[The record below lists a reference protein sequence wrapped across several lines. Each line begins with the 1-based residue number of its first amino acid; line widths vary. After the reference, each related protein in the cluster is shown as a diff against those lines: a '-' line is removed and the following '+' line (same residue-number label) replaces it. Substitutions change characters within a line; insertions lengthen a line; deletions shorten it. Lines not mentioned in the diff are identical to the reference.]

1 MRYIKITIAAVLW
14 LGLAVLG
21 PASAASRTFETALE
35 TKAGPLELHIVQHA
49 SFVLR
54 WNDRVIYVDP
64 VGGAEAYAGLPA
76 PDIVLLTH
84 PHPDHLDPETLTG
97 LDTGR
102 AVFVMPSSVAE
113 RLDSRLGREQIVLG
127 NGEASD
133 RLGNGLRAVPM
144 YNLPASPQAYH
155 PKGWG
160 NGYVLTLADRQI
172 YISGDTEGTPEMR
185 SLTDI
190 DLAFVCMNL
199 PYTMDT
205 AQAADAVQDFAPG
218 IVYPYHYRGQ
228 DVADFQQRLQARDSD
243 IQIRLRDWY
252 SGA

>member
-1 MRYIKITIAAVLW
+1 MRDIKTAFVAIFGLW
-14 LGLAVLG
+14 LAVFG
-21 PASAASRTFETALE
+21 SAAAAPDFETALE
-35 TKAGPLELHIVQHA
+35 TDAGPLELHIVQHA

-64 VGGAEAYAGLPA
+64 VGGGEAYAGLPA
-76 PDIVLLTH
+76 PNIVLLTH
-84 PHPDHLDPETLTG
+84 AHSDHLDADTLAA

-102 AVFVMPSSVAE
+102 AVFVMPPSVAE
-113 RLDSRLGREQIVLG
+113 ALDSRFGRERIVLA

-133 RLGNGLRAVPM
+133 PIGARLSAVPM
-144 YNLPASPQAYH
+144 YNLPASPKAYH

-160 NGYVLTLADRQI
+160 NGYLLKLGGRRI

-185 SLTDI
+185 GLRDI

-199 PYTMDT
+199 PYTMDA
-205 AQAADAVQDFAPG
+205 AQAADAVRDFAPG

-228 DVADFQQRLQARDSD
+228 DIVDFKQRVRADDAHN
-243 IQIRLRDWY
+243 IQVRLRDWY
-252 SGA
+252 PVG